1 MATTHDADF
10 QALMKGLTSWD
21 IPTGPV
27 PSELLLTREAAFPV
41 LVNDEGQV
49 TIAAS
54 SYSKGRYVV
63 MGHEGYLMHPPLAP
77 FLANAVRWL
86 CSTPGAPIIV
96 HPSVQKL
103 AEILKVSG
111 IEAQVQEEPPMESVG
126 VYCFDAYTHYMTQKL
141 TQLVKRGGGVLIGG
155 QGWSFLE
162 RYGIESFL
170 NEFPGNQAISLSGI
184 FINKDCMN
192 RKQWVFSET
201 VPTTPIHVTSEHVT
215 KKDQQQLL
223 KGITELDISR
233 GQCPSKLLVHG
244 PQAFPLGIDSLFN
257 CFLAAAHYG
266 HGQVVLCGN
275 ESMMFDD
282 KMDTFMMNALH
293 WLKGQQKGKIGVH
306 SQLQPLSSLL
316 ARNNL
321 EWRSTDIPTS
331 DLSVYCCSSLNEMHV
346 KNMEEFVAEGG
357 GVLMGSHA
365 GQWAKQ
371 HPDSN
376 FLIEY
381 PNNMF
386 LKQVGL
392 SIIKEEGQRGR
403 FSVPKQELLNYH
415 VRKALPQFESML
427 FNNGRVLENSW
438 MEMLKQDSY
447 LMLQIPHDEI
457 PIYKSVHNKIMNIIK
472 QKGLPPVNED
482 NPISRGSPQDILTAW
497 ARGLAQ
503 SGTDSSLI
511 IDGHSSPPATEST
524 ISIEINT
531 DNRDSWVSTG
541 LYLPEGQVATVTLPK
556 EAVTAQ
562 LKMLIGC
569 HTDDISELNTQKR
582 APKVTREYNLN
593 KTNTSISWFWGGLL
607 YILVPSNYN
616 MSSVLVTISGAMPA
630 PYFKLGK
637 TSQEEWKRSLQGNP
651 APWGELATDNIILTV
666 PTENLKAVKNPNS
679 LLQLW
684 DEIMQAAAT
693 LGAEPFPYRRP
704 ERIVTDV
711 QLQFGV
717 IRTGY
722 PIMAQ
727 VDLMSELIDE
737 KTIRSSGSWNV
748 FHILGH
754 RQQRPGWQFPPH
766 STEADCNLWNVY
778 LHEEVLDIP
787 RARAHP
793 NLTPEHR
800 QERIRKHMDTG
811 APLRL
816 WNSWT
821 ALETYLQ
828 LQEGFGWEP
837 FTQLFA
843 HYQMLSN
850 YPKDN
855 TGRMNLWMKK
865 FSEIVQ
871 KNLVPFFYAWGWPI
885 QKEVADSL
893 ASLPEWE
900 ENPMKVF
907 IVQCVNCGIVP
918 VFYLT

>member
-10 QALMKGLTSWD
+10 QALMKGITSWD
-21 IPTGPV
+21 IPTV
-27 PSELLLTREAAFPV
+27 RSSELLLTREAAFPV
-41 LVNDEGQV
+41 LVNDEGRV
-49 TIAAS
+49 AIAAS

-63 MGHEGYLMHPPLAP
+63 MGHEWYLESPRFTTL
-77 FLANAVRWL
+77 LANAVRWL
-86 CSTPGAPIIV
+86 CSTPGAPVIV
-96 HPSVQKL
+96 HPSVQNL
-103 AEILKVSG
+103 VGILKVSG
-111 IEAQVQEEPPMESVG
+111 IEAKVQEEPPMESVG
-126 VYCFDAYTHYMTQKL
+126 VYCLTAYISKMEDKL

-155 QGWSFLE
+155 QAWAFADA
-162 RYGIESFL
+162 YGIESL
-170 NEFPGNQAISLSGI
+170 LDKYPGNPILRASGI
-184 FINKDCMN
+184 FISKTGID
-192 RKQWVFSET
+192 RKQWVFSQR
-201 VPTTPIHVTSEHVT
+201 VPTIPIYITSEHVT

-257 CFLAAAHYG
+257 CFLAAARYG
-266 HGQVVLCGN
+266 HGRVVLCGN

-282 KMDTFMMNALH
+282 KMETLMINALH

-381 PNNMF
+381 PNNKF

-427 FNNGRVLENSW
+427 FKNGNALQNSW
-438 MEMLKQDSY
+438 MEMLKQDSSY
-447 LMLQIPHDEI
+447 MLQIPHDGI
-457 PIYKSVHNKIMNIIK
+457 PIYECVYNKIIGIIK
-472 QKGLPPVNED
+472 QKGLEPTSKE

-497 ARGLAQ
+497 ARELAQ
-503 SGTDSSLI
+503 SGTDSSLF
-511 IDGHSSPPATEST
+511 IDGHSSPPATEYT

-569 HTDDISELNTQKR
+569 HTDDISKLNTQKR
-582 APKVTREYNLN
+582 APKVTREYNLD
-593 KTNTSISWFWGGLL
+593 KTNTSISWSWGGLL
-607 YILVPSNYN
+607 YILVPQTYN
-616 MSSVLVTISGAMPA
+616 LCTVLVTISGAMPA

-722 PIMAQ
+722 PILAQ

-766 STEADCNLWNVY
+766 NTESNCNLWNVY

-793 NLTPEHR
+793 NLTPELR
-800 QERIRKHMDTG
+800 QERIRKHMDVG

-900 ENPMKVF
+900 ENPMKVY
-907 IVQCVNCGIVP
+907 IAQGVNCGIIQM
-918 VFYLT
+918 FYLM